1 MVTSLELVEKL
12 VSQLG
17 VKYAMK
23 ELRDVEWFLGCRI
36 VRDRLIRK
44 IWIVQDAYILTM
56 ADRFGIEISN
66 KKRLT
71 PMKSGTELLK
81 APTHFNATKK
91 AKKQYQELIGSMMWP
106 VTITRG
112 NISSTVSKL
121 AIYLNNPTVSH
132 FEATI
137 HYAEYLLATKN
148 DSICLSGDE
157 L

>member
-17 VKYAMK
+17 AKYAMK
-23 ELRDVEWFLGCRI
+23 ELGDVEWFLGYRI

-56 ADRFGIEISN
+56 ADRFSIEISN

-91 AKKQYQELIGSMMWP
+91 AKKQY
-106 VTITRG
+106 
-112 NISSTVSKL
+112 
-121 AIYLNNPTVSH
+121 
-132 FEATI
+132 
-137 HYAEYLLATKN
+137 
-148 DSICLSGDE
+148 
-157 L
+157 